1 MATTFVPRRMSYEL
15 RAAREWYR
23 DHERCVFC
31 DILRQEIRQKKRLV
45 ECVGDYYAFC
55 PYASRVP
62 YETWILPRTH
72 NHQFEAPLRGEHR
85 SHLATLLARTLRR
98 LTQVTNSYHMV
109 LHSAPNTLQT
119 KGELSKYW
127 RTIQS
132 DYHWHFEIL
141 PIL

>member
-1 MATTFVPRRMSYEL
+1 MSYEL

-62 YETWILPRTH
+62 SGGGLQPDP
-72 NHQFEAPLRGEHR
+72 EAHPLRRRRRGP
-85 SHLATLLARTLRR
+85 ARENRARFFT
-98 LTQVTNSYHMV
+98 T
-109 LHSAPNTLQT
+109 
-119 KGELSKYW
+119 
-127 RTIQS
+127 
-132 DYHWHFEIL
+132 
-141 PIL
+141 